1 MWEVEYVR
9 LYGVIGFL
17 HTTIKHL
24 RVKSLQTQGDSI
36 VWVLE
41 RNETFVEH
49 ITDALSQLSY
59 AGS

>member
-1 MWEVEYVR
+1 MWEVENVR
-9 LYGVIGFL
+9 LYGVFDFL
-17 HTTIKHL
+17 HSTIKPL

-41 RNETFVEH
+41 RNETVVEH